1 VKQKFGDGGAWKWNR
16 KGFEIDLTQIMSV
29 TCAHF
34 GALKFAKPPRDP
46 EKSGRVLVM

>member
-16 KGFEIDLTQIMSV
+16 KNFDVDLTPIMAI

-34 GALKFAKPPRDP
+34 GAVKFAKER
-46 EKSGRVLVM
+46 KKRSGGSIIL